1 MDTKRNVTWVAEY
14 SNSVSPLE
22 TAYKDMLMMFHMPSD
37 KLSVK
42 VIDTSIGNLGKS
54 IKAMKE
60 LKAKLSIEDE
70 SE

>member
-1 MDTKRNVTWVAEY
+1 MDTKRNVTWVSEY

-42 VIDTSIGNLGKS
+42 VINTSIGNLEKS
-54 IKAMKE
+54 IEAMKE
-60 LKAKLSIEDE
+60 LKQKLEVEI
-70 SE
+70 